1 MEEGPEKAQRSL
13 GLLFL
18 PIGLQILLAEIQP
31 Y

>member
-13 GLLFL
+13 GLLLL
-18 PIGLQILLAEIQP
+18 PIRLQILLAEIQP